1 VAAVIGFILEHLF
14 TILALY
20 ISGVGVK
27 EIARYIIKLIGAA
40 SVAAKAPKGE
50 LDVDCSSSPFML
62 QGRGSKRLHD
72 I

>member
-1 VAAVIGFILEHLF
+1 MLGFICEHLF
-14 TILALY
+14 TVAALY

-27 EIARYIIKLIGAA
+27 EIARDLVKLIGAA

-62 QGRGSKRLHD
+62 QGRGSRRLHD